1 MWFVRKLLA
10 FLGIA
15 VFGAV
20 VALFSLYLAIVNRMP
35 ELQEWH
41 RPVLSDDFR
50 ARDANES
57 FAAYLERERALFDE
71 LGEFVRDRTEREGL
85 VYEQGMVP
93 FDRYLAPSPSNPAN
107 HDFDWNRTFVFEP
120 DEPRGGVLLL
130 HGLSDSPYSVR
141 AMGELF
147 RDAGYAVIGLRLP
160 GHGTI
165 PGALTEARWRDWRE
179 ATRIAAHEVHRM
191 SGEGRPFMI
200 VGYSN
205 GGALAVDYALG
216 VIEGSGDPE
225 ATDLVLFAP
234 AIGVSPVAALASFQ
248 RWLAYAIAFEKLAWT
263 DIQPEYDPYK
273 FNSFPV
279 FAGEQIHGLTS
290 SINARIGK
298 LVLTDGLKAFPR
310 VITFQSIVDA
320 TLPPLF
326 VVQLLLGKLPQ
337 NGSELVLFDIN
348 RMSAAQ
354 EFLGSVK
361 DEPWR
366 AIARS
371 EELPFD
377 FTFITNES
385 ETTLGVMERKRLVG
399 APPGRES
406 WSKTPLDLQWPR
418 GIFSLSHVAMP
429 FREDDPIYGVG
440 GDPDDPR
447 DLRLGGVEARG
458 ERGVLAVPL
467 DLLMRLRFNPF
478 YPYVAQRVEGW
489 LDEADERSALALDH

>member
-1 MWFVRKLLA
+1 MRTLRKLLA
-10 FLGIA
+10 FLGVA
-15 VFGAV
+15 AFGAV
-20 VALFSLYLAIVNRMP
+20 AALFGVYLAIVNQMP

-41 RPVLSDDFR
+41 HPLLSRDFQ
-50 ARDANES
+50 AQDADAD
-57 FAAYLERERALFDE
+57 FAAYMAREEALFDE
-71 LGEFVRDRTEREGL
+71 LDAFVQKRTERRGL
-85 VYEQGMVP
+85 DYEKGMVP

-107 HDFDWNRTFVFEP
+107 HDFDWNRTFVFEA

-165 PGALTEARWRDWRE
+165 PGALTEVRWRDWRE
-179 ATRIAAHEVHRM
+179 ATRIAALEVDRM
-191 SGEGRPFMI
+191 AGEGRPFMI

-205 GGALAVDYALG
+205 GGALAIDYALG
-216 VIEGSGDPE
+216 VIEGSGAPE
-225 ATDLVLFAP
+225 VTDLVLFSP

-263 DIQPEYDPYK
+263 NIEPEYDPYK

-279 FAGEQIHGLTS
+279 AAGEQIHGLTT
-290 SINARIGK
+290 SINARLGK
-298 LVLTDGLKAFPR
+298 LALTDGLGDFPR
-310 VITFQSIVDA
+310 IITFQSIVDA
-320 TLPPLF
+320 TLPPLL
-326 VVQLLLGKLPQ
+326 VVQYLLGKLPP
-337 NGSELVLFDIN
+337 NGSDLVLFDVN
-348 RMSAAQ
+348 RFSAAQ
-354 EFLGSVK
+354 EFLGSIK

-366 AIARS
+366 EIARS

-385 ETTLGVMERKRLVG
+385 ETTLAVVERERPVG

-406 WSKTPLDLQWPR
+406 WSKTPLGLEWPR
-418 GIFSLSHVAMP
+418 GVFSLSHVAMP

-440 GDPDDPR
+440 GDPKDPR
-447 DLRLGGVEARG
+447 DLRLGTVEARG

-478 YPYVAQRVEGW
+478 YPYVAKRVEDW
-489 LDEADERSALALDH
+489 IDEADERSDLSLDH